1 MILLPM
7 LHGKQNSTYGAN
19 RFFCFFVL
27 QGSLGR
33 TKPSTCLSVFAVKLQ
48 WNAVFRWLTEACF
61 SLVVRPREPFNSK
74 VRLGCFLSKVIFKL
88 HFLHFSSFAI
98 RPKRNAQFS
107 ICVPAHFWLILKIC
121 VSLQTYSKKWRPE
134 TTNFHLRISELQF
147 LWPELQEIH
156 TALTILL
163 AFRHFWRPFLC
174 FPCSMGSNIMIKL
187 AFLH

>member
-7 LHGKQNSTYGAN
+7 LHGKQNSTYGSN

-48 WNAVFRWLTEACF
+48 WNAVFRWLTEAWF
-61 SLVVRPREPFNSK
+61 FVVA
-74 VRLGCFLSKVIFKL
+74 RLGCFLSKLIFEL
-88 HFLHFSSFAI
+88 NFLHFSSFAI
-98 RPKRNAQFS
+98 RPQRNAQFS

-134 TTNFHLRISELQF
+134 TANFHLRISELQF

-156 TALTILL
+156 TALTILF
-163 AFRHFWRPFLC
+163 AFRHFRRPFLC
-174 FPCSMGSNIMIKL
+174 FPCSMGSKIVIKL